1 MSSYDSPLKKNVPVG
16 VSGNAGALVIVV
28 VLFSWLLSFAQ
39 FDMTKF
45 EQVNGSFRD
54 ALGLERLPS
63 SGYASVG
70 DKALTTDFKKE
81 ILLIQIIGKIGHILE
96 KQIAAGEAEV
106 VNVERGLIV
115 RISADALFLPS
126 SLNFRDDILP
136 TLQQLGTLLAGVDNE
151 VFVSGYTDAVPPPAG
166 LSLTSNWGYSAAMA
180 AHVVQYLSEQCGVA
194 PVRLQALGLGQFSP
208 RKSNATEEDRAAN
221 RRVELFVS
229 RVKQPE
235 MIESAVESPKKSQPD
250 ATPDAKPDDENS
262 APSVSS
268 APPPP

>member
-1 MSSYDSPLKKNVPVG
+1 MSSSDFPLKKSVPIG
-16 VSGNAGALVIVV
+16 VNGNAGVLVMVV
-28 VLFSWLLSFAQ
+28 AFFIWLLSFAQ
-39 FDMTKF
+39 FDMAKF
-45 EQVNGSFRD
+45 EQANGSLRD

-63 SGYASVG
+63 SGYASAG
-70 DKALTTDFKKE
+70 DYALRTDFKKE
-81 ILLIQIIGKIGHILE
+81 IALIQIIGKTGHVLE

-106 VNVERGLIV
+106 VNIEQGYIV

-136 TLQQLGTLLAGVDNE
+136 TLQQLGALLAGVDNE
-151 VFVSGYTDAVPPPAG
+151 VFVSGYTDAVPPPPG
-166 LSLTSNWGYSAAMA
+166 LSFTSNWGYSAAMA

-208 RKSNATEEDRAAN
+208 RKSNATEKDRAAN
-221 RRVELFVS
+221 RRIELFVS

-235 MIESAVESPKKSQPD
+235 MVEGIEEPAKTSQPD
-250 ATPDAKPDDENS
+250 AKPVDGNS

-268 APPPP
+268 EPPH

>member
-1 MSSYDSPLKKNVPVG
+1 MNFNDPPFKKGVSVG
-16 VSGNAGALVIVV
+16 VSANAGALVMVV
-28 VLFSWLLSFAQ
+28 AFFIWLLSFAQ
-39 FDMTKF
+39 FDMAKF
-45 EQVNGSFRD
+45 EQANGSLRD

-63 SGYASVG
+63 SGYTSSG
-70 DKALTTDFKKE
+70 ETLLTTDFKKE
-81 ILLIQIIGKIGHILE
+81 IALIQIIGKTGNVLE

-106 VNVERGLIV
+106 VNVERGFIV

-151 VFVSGYTDAVPPPAG
+151 VFVSGYTDAVPPPTG
-166 LSLTSNWGYSAAMA
+166 LPFTSNWGYSAAMA

-235 MIESAVESPKKSQPD
+235 MVEGVVEPAKTSQPG
-250 ATPDAKPDDENS
+250 AKPGDDPV
-262 APSVSS
+262 PSVSS
-268 APPPP
+268 ETSP